1 MSHPATS
8 HTSPH
13 AQQRVHGGADARGAA
28 RWDFSTCANA
38 AGPCPTALAAVQAAD
53 ATRYPDPAARAVR
66 QALAAL
72 HGVEPERILL
82 AASASEFIQRI
93 TAVTGRLWPGAVQV
107 PRWAYGDYA
116 VAAAAWGR
124 ACHVEGEQGA
134 EGASGEERVGSACRR
149 QPCTLRWYA
158 DPTSPMGLDGDPPDV
173 DARRF
178 PAVLDAVY
186 APLRLQGTSAWTA
199 SGRDAVFV
207 LHSPNKALGLT
218 GVRGAYAVAPA
229 HDSGDGV
236 AGYDVTACRKA
247 LQAAAPSWPLSAH
260 ADAML
265 RAWALPE
272 TQAWVADSHAVLAG
286 WKSDLLRRLSAR
298 GFEVRA
304 SVTPY
309 AVVRPRIWVEPALLR
324 EHEVGVR
331 DTSSFGLP
339 GWWRVS
345 VQAPAAQDAF
355 MHALD
360 LAERRPG

>member
-1 MSHPATS
+1 MA
-8 HTSPH
+8 
-13 AQQRVHGGADARGAA
+13 ARVHGGADARGAA

-38 AGPCPTALAAVQAAD
+38 AGPCPMALAAVQAAD
-53 ATRYPDPAARAVR
+53 ATRYPDPAATAVR

-72 HGVEPERILL
+72 HGVEPERILP

-93 TAVTGRLWPGAVQV
+93 TAGTGRLWPGAVKV

-116 VAAAAWGR
+116 EAAAAWGR
-124 ACHVEGEQGA
+124 ASHA
-134 EGASGEERVGSACRR
+134 EAHEDGASRAP
-149 QPCTLRWYA
+149 PCTLRWYA
-158 DPTSPMGLDGDPPDV
+158 DPTSPMGQDGDPPEG

-199 SGRDAVFV
+199 SERDAVFV

-229 HDSGDGV
+229 QGSGDGE
-236 AGYDVTACRKA
+236 AGYDVAACRRA

-265 RAWALPE
+265 QAWAMPE
-272 TQAWVADSHAVLAG
+272 TQVWVAASHAVLSG
-286 WKSDLLRRLSAR
+286 WKADLLRRLSAR
-298 GFEVRA
+298 GFELQA

-309 AVVRPRIWVEPALLR
+309 TVVRPKVWVEPALLR
-324 EHEVGVR
+324 EHGVGVR
-331 DTSSFGLP
+331 DASSFGLP

-345 VQAPAAQDAF
+345 AQAPAAQDAF

-360 LAERRPG
+360 LAERRLG